1 MKQRIRHLFSIM
13 LALCLLAALAAPALA
28 QERASD
34 RFAATCVEAIAIGGG
49 KVVFEFN
56 ITATGY
62 MDQIGFKQIE
72 IYEQQPNGKYECVL
86 EMDEEDHGFMFTDDY
101 CADGSYTYQGTA
113 GVKYYAR
120 IQLYCKSDGIGES
133 IFRNT
138 NVETAY

>member
-1 MKQRIRHLFSIM
+1 MKQRIRHLCSII
-13 LALCLLAALAAPALA
+13 LALSLLAALTAPALA
-28 QERASD
+28 QEKASD
-34 RFAATCVEAIAIGGG
+34 LFASTSVEAIAIGGG
-49 KVVFEFN
+49 QVVFEFD
-56 ITATGY
+56 ITATWY

-86 EMDEEDHGFMFTDDY
+86 ELDENDHGFMFTDDY
-101 CADGSYTYQGTA
+101 CANGSYTYQGTA

-120 IQLYCKSDGIGES
+120 IQLYCKNDGVGES